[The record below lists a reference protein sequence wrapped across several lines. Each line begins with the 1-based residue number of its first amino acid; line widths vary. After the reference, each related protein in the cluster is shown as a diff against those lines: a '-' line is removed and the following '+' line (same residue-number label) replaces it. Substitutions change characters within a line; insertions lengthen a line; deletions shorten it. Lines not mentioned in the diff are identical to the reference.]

1 MLEFLDRHGLT
12 IVTVAATAAL
22 IVIAVLAAATD
33 GTVSTILS
41 YVQAIAIIVAF
52 PLLLWRSIIASRQAE
67 AARRQ
72 AQTASEAERETRFA
86 RGVEMLAAEDPA
98 TRHAGVHTLWRLAT
112 ESPDLYDQLVT
123 EVIEL
128 AGELPAEGVDDG

>member
-12 IVTVAATAAL
+12 IVTAAAAAAL
-22 IVIAVLAAATD
+22 IVIAVLAAATS
-33 GTVSTILS
+33 GPVSTILD
-41 YVQAIAIIVAF
+41 YVQAVAIIVAF

-86 RGVEMLAAEDPA
+86 RGVEMLAGNSPA
-98 TRHAGVHTLWRLAT
+98 IRHAGTQMLRRLSREQPA
-112 ESPDLYDQLVT
+112 LYDDVVS
-123 EVIEL
+123 EVLEL
-128 AGELPAEGVDDG
+128 AGDASAVEPEDG

>member
-12 IVTVAATAAL
+12 IVTVAAIAAL

-41 YVQAIAIIVAF
+41 YVQAVAIIVAF
-52 PLLLWRSIIASRQAE
+52 PLLLWRSIIANRQAE

-72 AQTASEAERETRFA
+72 AQTASEAERKTRFA
-86 RGVEMLAAEDPA
+86 RGVEMLAAEDSA

>member
-12 IVTVAATAAL
+12 IVTAAAAAAL
-22 IVIAVLAAATD
+22 IIIAILALTIDDPAPAT
-33 GTVSTILS
+33 LA
-41 YVQAIAIIVAF
+41 YVQAVAIIVAF

-72 AQTASEAERETRFA
+72 AQTASEAERETRFV

-128 AGELPAEGVDDG
+128 AGELPIEGAGNG

>member
-12 IVTVAATAAL
+12 IVSVAATAAL
-22 IVIAVLAAATD
+22 IVIAVLVAATD

-41 YVQAIAIIVAF
+41 YVQAVAIIVAF

-72 AQTASEAERETRFA
+72 AQTASEAERETRFV

-128 AGELPAEGVDDG
+128 AGELPTEGAGDG

>member
-12 IVTVAATAAL
+12 IVTAAAAAAL
-22 IVIAVLAAATD
+22 IVIAVLAAATS
-33 GTVSTILS
+33 GPVSTILD
-41 YVQAIAIIVAF
+41 YVQAVAIIVAF

-98 TRHAGVHTLWRLAT
+98 TRHAGVHTLWRLAR
-112 ESPDLYDQLVT
+112 ENPDLYYQLVT

-128 AGELPAEGVDDG
+128 AGDFPTVGADDG

>member
-12 IVTVAATAAL
+12 IVTVAAIAAL

-41 YVQAIAIIVAF
+41 YVQAVAIIVAF

-86 RGVEMLAAEDPA
+86 RGVEILAAEDPA